1 MTSRPGIRAA
11 VSVNG
16 DENGNEYR
24 ARMMA
29 GVGGMRKRSSGE
41 PTLSSGDPT
50 GGGVVGRRYA
60 GAGGRVG
67 DYEGEGWE

>member
-1 MTSRPGIRAA
+1 M
-11 VSVNG
+11 NG

-24 ARMMA
+24 ARMTTGSA
-29 GVGGMRKRSSGE
+29 GIGIWSSGE
-41 PTLSSGDPT
+41 PT
-50 GGGVVGRRYA
+50 GGGVIGRRYA